1 MPQMSRDS
9 NEFLWDS
16 YFQTLGASREAN
28 LVRVLG
34 ETTITTRVARIL
46 DYIKEKIKIQLP
58 LVNLQGIK
66 LTVGWSI
73 M

>member
-1 MPQMSRDS
+1 M
-9 NEFLWDS
+9 NS
-16 YFQTLGASREAN
+16 YGIPTFKHLGL

-73 M
+73 V